1 MNQNS
6 KIDLIVLT
14 HPLILLSIFILLIND
29 HVLKVYIPSA
39 LTGKISDFAGLFFF
53 PILLSAI
60 LNLVFQSFQSRK
72 IALASFIF
80 TAIWFSLIKTIP
92 FFKNLTENIFN
103 IQIVLD
109 PSDLMALIMLPLA
122 WRLREKV
129 ENESKTGISKLSYV
143 VLGIASLA
151 TIATS
156 PPIIP
161 MIYNITVH
169 ENIVY
174 AEFDHYYGTS
184 EGSYYFYS
192 TDGGKTWQ
200 ELDFELPNE
209 VAEQTGKY
217 SELPFTLCLPNNK
230 NVCYQTGTEIILES
244 NDGGKTWT
252 TSWEF
257 PLGRSEFFQRASF
270 YNYLGPYDIANI
282 ELEGNQFVIV
292 SMGSEGVLVKV
303 NNNEW
308 ESIKVDT
315 AGPIYFS
322 AKDFKEA
329 SSILYIELIILFI
342 ISFIYLYIN
351 VILNI
356 QNRKTKGYY
365 FWIITS
371 CICVLTPIFLY
382 LISLLPYD
390 FQGWFTHF
398 FVLFDSIFMIIVGFS
413 ILFAVVFMLYN
424 LFANTHKRA
433 KINLIPIAI
442 ITLISYSLFIF
453 WAYGTIP
460 VYETAQRIAI
470 GLYILL
476 LIWIL
481 YLPIKEY
488 IQTKISSS
496 KHDLPE

>member
-6 KIDLIVLT
+6 KIDLIALT
-14 HPLILLSIFILLIND
+14 HPLVLLSIFILLVND

-143 VLGIASLA
+143 ALGIASLA

-192 TDGGKTWQ
+192 TDGGKTWR
-200 ELDFELPNE
+200 ELDFELPSE

-217 SELPFTLCLPNNK
+217 PELPFTLCLPNNE
-230 NVCYQTGTEIILES
+230 NVCYQTGTETILES
-244 NDGGKTWT
+244 QNGGKTWQI
-252 TSWEF
+252 SWEF
-257 PLGRSEFFQRASF
+257 PLGRKEFFERTSS
-270 YNYLGPYDIANI
+270 YIYLGPYDIAHI
-282 ELEGNQFVIV
+282 ELDGKQIFIV
-292 SMGSEGVLVKV
+292 SMGSEGVLVKE

-308 ESIKVDT
+308 VSIKVDT
-315 AGPIYFS
+315 AGSIYFS

-329 SSILYIELIILFI
+329 NNILYGEFLILSIV
-342 ISFIYLYIN
+342 SFLYLYFN
-351 VILNI
+351 VLLNI
-356 QNRKTKGYY
+356 KNRKTRGYY
-365 FWIITS
+365 SLIVAS
-371 CICVLTPIFLY
+371 CICVLIPLILYMAFFTSSSLNFLPDWFLELFINIFQIILGISVLIVLILTPYHL
-382 LISLLPYD
+382 
-390 FQGWFTHF
+390 FTN
-398 FVLFDSIFMIIVGFS
+398 S
-413 ILFAVVFMLYN
+413 
-424 LFANTHKRA
+424 HKQA
-433 KINLIPIAI
+433 KLNLIPFT
-442 ITLISYSLFIF
+442 ITIFVSYCLFIL

-460 VYETAQRIAI
+460 VYQTALWITVS
-470 GLYILL
+470 LYVFLL
-476 LIWIL
+476 LWIMFF
-481 YLPIKEY
+481 
-488 IQTKISSS
+488 QS
-496 KHDLPE
+496 KMSRSKRDLPE